1 MKKVITL
8 LFLSLLFFTSDVLAQ
23 FSTETYKTLTTGPL
37 TINIYSSKSEL
48 NRNASGYPAI
58 VLFFGGGW
66 KIGGIGS
73 LSKQAEYLSKRG
85 MVAIC
90 VDYRTES
97 LYCVTPFDC
106 VADAKSAMRYI
117 RTNANRLNI
126 DINRIAASGAS
137 AGGQLAAA
145 TALVSDYNDSLDDLT
160 VSPKANALVLFNP
173 VIDNGPGGYGY
184 DRVRDE
190 YPKFS
195 PIHNIRAG
203 APPTLILIGTSDKL
217 IPVATV
223 ESYKQKME
231 AVGSRCDLILYTGVD
246 HGFYKSAP
254 YFQQTLQET
263 DKFFISLGYLSV
275 EPVVPF

>member
-1 MKKVITL
+1 ML
-8 LFLSLLFFTSDVLAQ
+8 LFLIMLSFSISAQ
-23 FSTETYKTLTTGPL
+23 YTTETYKTLPTGPL
-37 TINIYSSKSEL
+37 KINIFSSKSEL
-48 NRNASGYPAI
+48 NRTVAGYPAI

-66 KIGGIGS
+66 KIGDIGS
-73 LSKQAEYLSKRG
+73 LAKQADYLSKRG

-90 VDYRTES
+90 VEYRTES

-106 VADAKSAMRYI
+106 VADAKSAMRYV
-117 RTNANRLNI
+117 RANATRLGI
-126 DINRIAASGAS
+126 DSSRIAAGGAS

-145 TALVSDYNDSLDDLT
+145 TALVTDYNDPLDNLA
-160 VSPKANALVLFNP
+160 VSSKANALMLFNP

-184 DRVRDE
+184 DRIRNE

-195 PIHNIRAG
+195 PIHNIRVG

-231 AVGSRCDLILYTGVD
+231 AVGSRCDLILYPGVD
-246 HGFYKSAP
+246 HGFYKAAP
-254 YFQQTLQET
+254 YFQQTLQEA
-263 DKFFISLGYLSV
+263 DKFFISLGYLSI
-275 EPVVPF
+275 EPVVTI